1 LEDRE
6 VRQTALMKTYNLLES
21 LAYLDRQAKEIRDK
35 ATTLAK
41 GVPKPLARKLT
52 EIATRMD
59 TLHMKLVSTKEGK
72 VTGEEKLREKI
83 GFIYG
88 SIMSYLGRPTDS
100 QISGLDI
107 LSKEVDSCKTIA
119 NDLLAGDL
127 VRVNQKL
134 VTLKKEEIKVISEEA
149 FNKEP

>member
-1 LEDRE
+1 
-6 VRQTALMKTYNLLES
+6 
-21 LAYLDRQAKEIRDK
+21 
-35 ATTLAK
+35 
-41 GVPKPLARKLT
+41 
-52 EIATRMD
+52 MD

-72 VTGEEKLREKI
+72 LTGEEKLREKI

-107 LSKEVDSCKTIA
+107 LSKEVDSYKTMV

-127 VRVNQKL
+127 VRANQEL
-134 VTLKKEEIKVISEEA
+134 VRLKKEEIKVISEEA